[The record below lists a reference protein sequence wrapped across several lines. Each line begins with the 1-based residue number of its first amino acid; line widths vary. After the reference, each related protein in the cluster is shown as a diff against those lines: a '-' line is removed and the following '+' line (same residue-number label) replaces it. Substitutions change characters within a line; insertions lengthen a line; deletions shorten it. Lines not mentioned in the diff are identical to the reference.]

1 MSNPPKTTPTKPEP
15 NTPFHMTEHNLTT
28 FFAGS
33 DDVIIDKHIFGD
45 SQMKL
50 IMCYCSGMVDTQAIY
65 DIILP
70 DLKRTYEST
79 HFVRI
84 SDIEKNI
91 SLQWSTL
98 DLNDPAY
105 GTELMSLRVF
115 EGHILICLP
124 SLQAMWSLDISNI
137 PTRTPEESTTEV
149 SIRGARDGFIEP
161 LAVNV
166 ALIRTRLRTNQLAC
180 NIELIG
186 SRSATKV
193 ALMYIK
199 NIANPELIEEVKHR
213 LRTIETERIMTAN
226 ELEELLSPAKITLFP
241 LTHYTGRPDFAA
253 ECLLNG
259 RFILIVD
266 GNPSA
271 IIGPVNL
278 FLLLKSPE
286 DASFPFLPVNVGR
299 MLRFI
304 GLLVTIFLPGFY
316 IALTSFHMDQIP
328 FPLVATISVG
338 RMGLPMESGIEMF
351 LIMLLMELFREAGVR
366 LPSAIG
372 QTLTV
377 VGGLIIGDSA
387 IRAGMVSPLMIVVIA
402 VTVVA
407 GATIVNQV
415 MTSSILIL
423 RFLCFVLGVTL
434 GIYGFILSM
443 ILFLIYLT
451 DLKSFGIPYLT
462 PLTPLNFKQA
472 LSSLFKMPTGI
483 GKRRPVYLETQKPRK
498 EGNER

>member
-1 MSNPPKTTPTKPEP
+1 MPISTQPKNNPTVEP
-15 NTPFHMTEHNLTT
+15 FRMNEHNLNT
-28 FFAGS
+28 FFAES
-33 DDVIIDKHIFGD
+33 DDVIINSHMIGE
-45 SQMKL
+45 SQMQIL
-50 IMCYCSGMVDTQAIY
+50 MVYCSGMVDSEAIY

-70 DLKRTYEST
+70 ELKRTYEHT
-79 HFVRI
+79 HFVHT
-84 SDIEKNI
+84 SDIEKSI
-91 SLQWSTL
+91 SLQWTRM
-98 DLNDPAY
+98 DLQDPAF
-105 GTELMSLRVF
+105 GTELMSHRVF
-115 EGHILICLP
+115 EGHMLISIP
-124 SLQAMWSLDISNI
+124 SLQAMWSIDISNI

-166 ALIRTRLRTNQLAC
+166 ALIRIRLRTNQLAC
-180 NIELIG
+180 NIEMIG

-199 NIANPELIEEVKHR
+199 NIANPELIEDVQDR
-213 LRTIETERIMTAN
+213 LRKIETERILTAN
-226 ELEELLSPAKITLFP
+226 ELEELLSPSKITLFP
-241 LTHYTGRPDFAA
+241 VTHYTGRPDFAA

-286 DASFPFLPVNVGR
+286 DASFPFLAVNVGR
-299 MLRFI
+299 MLRFL
-304 GLLVTIFLPGFY
+304 GLMVTVFLPGFY

-338 RMGLPMESGIEMF
+338 RMGLPMESGVEMF

-387 IRAGMVSPLMIVVIA
+387 IRAGMVSPLMIVIIA

-415 MTSSILIL
+415 MTSSVLIL
-423 RFLCFVLGVTL
+423 RFLCFVLGASL
-434 GIYGFILSM
+434 GIFGFILSL

-462 PLTPLNFKQA
+462 PLTPLHFKQA
-472 LSSLFKMPTGI
+472 IASLFKLPKGL
-483 GKRRPVYLETQKPRK
+483 GKRRPVYLETQEPRK
-498 EGNER
+498 KGNGR

>member
-1 MSNPPKTTPTKPEP
+1 MPLTTTPKKNPHLAEP
-15 NTPFHMTEHNLTT
+15 FRINEHNLTT
-28 FFAGS
+28 FFTGS
-33 DDVIIDKHIFGD
+33 DDVIISSHMIGE
-45 SQMKL
+45 SPQQ
-50 IMCYCSGMVDTQAIY
+50 IVIVYCSGMVDSKSIY

-70 DLKRTYEST
+70 ELTRTYEST
-79 HFVRI
+79 HFVRA
-84 SDIEKNI
+84 SDIEKSI
-91 SLQWSTL
+91 TLQWTSIDIQNNPL
-98 DLNDPAY
+98 
-105 GTELMSLRVF
+105 GKELMSLRVF
-115 EGHILICLP
+115 EGHMLICIP
-124 SLQAMWSLDISNI
+124 SIQKMWSMDISNI
-137 PTRTPEESTTEV
+137 PTRSPDESTTEV
-149 SIRGARDGFIEP
+149 SIRGARDGFIER
-161 LAVNV
+161 LSVNI
-166 ALIRTRLRTNQLAC
+166 ALIRTRLRTAELAC

-186 SRSATKV
+186 SRSVTKV

-199 NIANPELIEEVKHR
+199 DIANPELIDDVKNR
-213 LRTIETERIMTAN
+213 LRKIDIERIMTAN
-226 ELEELLSPAKITLFP
+226 ELEELLSPSKVTLFP
-241 LTHYTGRPDFAA
+241 VTHYTGRPDFAA

-259 RFILIVD
+259 RFVIIVD
-266 GNPSA
+266 GNPSV

-304 GLLVTIFLPGFY
+304 GLLITVFLPGFY
-316 IALTSFHMDQIP
+316 IALTSFHMDQLP

-338 RMGLPMESGIEMF
+338 RMGLPMESGVEMF

-415 MTSSILIL
+415 MTSSVLIL
-423 RFLCFVLGVTL
+423 RFFCFVLGASL
-434 GIYGFILSM
+434 GIYGFILSI

-462 PLTPLNFKQA
+462 PLSPLNFRQA
-472 LSSLFKMPTGI
+472 LASLFKLPKGWM
-483 GKRRPVYLETQKPRK
+483 KRRPVYLETQEPRK

>member
-1 MSNPPKTTPTKPEP
+1 MTITSTSKKNDRAEP
-15 NTPFHMTEHNLTT
+15 FRMNAHNLST

-33 DDVIIDKHIFGD
+33 DDVIINSHMIGE
-45 SQMKL
+45 SPMQL
-50 IMCYCSGMVDTQAIY
+50 IIVYCSGMVDSTTIY
-65 DIILP
+65 EVILP
-70 DLKRTYEST
+70 ELTRTYENT
-79 HFVRI
+79 HFVRA
-84 SDIEKNI
+84 SDIEKSI
-91 SLQWSTL
+91 SLQWSRM
-98 DLNDPAY
+98 DLQDPAF

-115 EGHILICLP
+115 EGHMLICIP
-124 SLQAMWSLDISNI
+124 SLQAMWSIDISNI

-161 LAVNV
+161 IAVNI
-166 ALIRTRLRTNQLAC
+166 ALIRTRLRTAELAC
-180 NIELIG
+180 NIEVIG
-186 SRSATKV
+186 TRSATKV

-199 NIANPELIEEVKHR
+199 NIANPELIEVVQDR
-213 LRTIETERIMTAN
+213 LHKIETERIMTAN
-226 ELEELLSPAKITLFP
+226 ELEELLSPSKITLFP
-241 LTHYTGRPDFAA
+241 VTHYTGRPDFAA

-299 MLRFI
+299 MLRFL
-304 GLLVTIFLPGFY
+304 GLMITVFLPGFY
-316 IALTSFHMDQIP
+316 IALTSYHMDQLP

-338 RMGLPMESGIEMF
+338 RMGLPMESGVEMF

-415 MTSSILIL
+415 MTSSVLIL
-423 RFLCFVLGVTL
+423 RFLCFVLGASL
-434 GIYGFILSM
+434 GIYGFILSL

-462 PLTPLNFKQA
+462 PLTPLHFKQA
-472 LSSLFKMPTGI
+472 FAALFKLPKGW
-483 GKRRPVYLETQKPRK
+483 GKRRPVYLETQEPRK
-498 EGNER
+498 KGNDR

>member
-1 MSNPPKTTPTKPEP
+1 MALPPRTTPIQPKDEAFRITQHHLK
-15 NTPFHMTEHNLTT
+15 T
-28 FFAGS
+28 FFSGS
-33 DDVIIDKHIFGD
+33 DDVIIDSHTLGD
-45 SQMKL
+45 GQTKL
-50 IMCYCSGMVDTQAIY
+50 LMAYCSGMVDTQIIY

-70 DLKRTYEST
+70 ELKRTYELT
-79 HFVRI
+79 RFIRL
-84 SDIEKNI
+84 SDIEKHI
-91 SLQWSTL
+91 SLEWNIVDTQDPQYGA
-98 DLNDPAY
+98 DLI
-105 GTELMSLRVF
+105 SLRVF
-115 EGHILICLP
+115 EGHLLIGLP
-124 SLQAMWSLDISNI
+124 SLQTMWSMDISNM

-166 ALIRTRLRTNQLAC
+166 ALIRTRLRTADLAC

-186 SRSATKV
+186 SLSATKV
-193 ALMYIK
+193 ALMYMK
-199 NIANPELIEEVKHR
+199 NVANLGLIDDVKHR
-213 LRTIETERIMTAN
+213 LRTIQTERLMTAN

-286 DASFPFLPVNVGR
+286 DASFPFLSVNMGR

-304 GLLVTIFLPGFY
+304 GLFVTLFLPGFY

-328 FPLVATISVG
+328 FPLVATISAG
-338 RMGLPMESGIEMF
+338 RMGLPMESGVEMF

-402 VTVVA
+402 LTIVA

-415 MTSSILIL
+415 MISSILIL
-423 RFLCFVLGVTL
+423 RFLCFILGATL

-443 ILFLIYLT
+443 ILFLVYLT

-462 PLTPLNFKQA
+462 PLSPLNIRQA
-472 LSSLFKMPTGI
+472 FVSLFKMPTSLR
-483 GKRRPVYLETQKPRK
+483 KRRPVYLETQKPSKQGKRK
-498 EGNER
+498 

>member
-1 MSNPPKTTPTKPEP
+1 MP
-15 NTPFHMTEHNLTT
+15 
-28 FFAGS
+28 
-33 DDVIIDKHIFGD
+33 
-45 SQMKL
+45 
-50 IMCYCSGMVDTQAIY
+50 
-65 DIILP
+65 
-70 DLKRTYEST
+70 
-79 HFVRI
+79 
-84 SDIEKNI
+84 
-91 SLQWSTL
+91 
-98 DLNDPAY
+98 
-105 GTELMSLRVF
+105 LRVF
-115 EGHILICLP
+115 EGHMLICLP
-124 SLQAMWSLDISNI
+124 SLQAMWSIDISNI

-161 LAVNV
+161 LAVNI
-166 ALIRTRLRTNQLAC
+166 ALIRTRLRTAQLAC

-199 NIANPELIEEVKHR
+199 NIANTDLIDDVKHR
-213 LRTIETERIMTAN
+213 LRTIQTERIMTAN
-226 ELEELLSPAKITLFP
+226 ELEEMLSPAKVTLFP
-241 LTHYTGRPDFAA
+241 LTDYTGRPDFAA

-266 GNPSA
+266 GNPSV

-299 MLRFI
+299 VLRYI
-304 GLLVTIFLPGFY
+304 GLFITIFMPGFY

-328 FPLVATISVG
+328 FPLLATISVG
-338 RMGLPMESGIEMF
+338 RMGLPMESGVEMF

-423 RFLCFVLGVTL
+423 RFFCFVLGATL

-462 PLTPLNFKQA
+462 PITPLHFKQA
-472 LSSLFKMPTGI
+472 IATLFKMPTGI
-483 GKRRPVYLETQKPRK
+483 GKRRPVQLETQEPRK
-498 EGNER
+498 EGDGR

>member
-1 MSNPPKTTPTKPEP
+1 MAQPPRTTPIRPE
-15 NTPFHMTEHNLTT
+15 TEPFRIDQHYLTT
-28 FFAGS
+28 YFAGS
-33 DDVIIDKHIFGD
+33 DDVIIDNHWLGD
-45 SQMKL
+45 GQMKL
-50 IMCYCSGMVDTQAIY
+50 IVAYCSGMVDTQIIH

-70 DLKRTYEST
+70 EMKRTYEIT
-79 HFVRI
+79 RFIRV

-91 SLQWSTL
+91 NLQWNIV
-98 DLNDPAY
+98 DLHDPHY
-105 GTELMSLRVF
+105 GTELVSLRVF
-115 EGHILICLP
+115 EGHLLLCLP
-124 SLQAMWSLDISNI
+124 SLQVMWSIDISNM
-137 PTRTPEESTTEV
+137 PARTPEESTTEV

-166 ALIRTRLRTNQLAC
+166 ALIRSRLRTAELAC
-180 NIELIG
+180 SIELIG

-193 ALMYIK
+193 ALMYMK
-199 NIANPELIEEVKHR
+199 NIANPELIKDVKHR
-213 LRTIETERIMTAN
+213 LSAIQTERLMTAN

-259 RFILIVD
+259 RFVLIVD
-266 GNPSA
+266 GNPSVV
-271 IIGPVNL
+271 IGPVNL

-286 DASFPFLPVNVGR
+286 DANFPFLPVNMGR

-304 GLLVTIFLPGFY
+304 GLFVTIFLPGFY

-377 VGGLIIGDSA
+377 VGGLIIGDAS

-423 RFLCFVLGVTL
+423 RFLCFILGASL

-462 PLTPLNFKQA
+462 PVTPLNIRQA
-472 LSSLFKMPTGI
+472 VTSLFKVPTGI
-483 GKRRPVYLETQKPRK
+483 RKRRPVYLETQKPRK
-498 EGNER
+498 DGKGR

>member
-1 MSNPPKTTPTKPEP
+1 MAQTPRTKPTRP
-15 NTPFHMTEHNLTT
+15 GTKPFRIDQHHLET

-33 DDVIIDKHIFGD
+33 DDVIIDSHRLGD
-45 SQMKL
+45 GQMKL
-50 IMCYCSGMVDTQAIY
+50 VVAYCSGMVDTQIIH

-70 DLKRTYEST
+70 EMKRTYDIT
-79 HFVRI
+79 HFI
-84 SDIEKNI
+84 HKPDIEKNI
-91 SLQWSTL
+91 NLQWNSVDL
-98 DLNDPAY
+98 DDAQY
-105 GTELMSLRVF
+105 GTELISLRVF
-115 EGHILICLP
+115 EGHLLLCLP
-124 SLQAMWSLDISNI
+124 SLQTMWSIDISNMA
-137 PTRTPEESTTEV
+137 TRTPEESTTEV

-166 ALIRTRLRTNQLAC
+166 SLIRSRLRTAELAC
-180 NIELIG
+180 SIELIG

-193 ALMYIK
+193 ALMYMK
-199 NIANPELIEEVKHR
+199 NIANPALIKDIKHR
-213 LRTIETERIMTAN
+213 LHAIQTERLMTAN
-226 ELEELLSPAKITLFP
+226 DLEELLSPAKITLFP
-241 LTHYTGRPDFAA
+241 LTHYTGRPDFAS
-253 ECLLNG
+253 ECLLSG
-259 RFILIVD
+259 RFVLIVD
-266 GNPSA
+266 GNPSV

-286 DASFPFLPVNVGR
+286 DASFPFLPVNMGR
-299 MLRFI
+299 LLRFI
-304 GLLVTIFLPGFY
+304 GLFVTIFLPGFY

-377 VGGLIIGDSA
+377 VGGLIIGDAA

-423 RFLCFVLGVTL
+423 RFLCFILGATL

-472 LSSLFKMPTGI
+472 IASLFKVPTGL
-483 GKRRPVYLETQKPRK
+483 GKRRPIYLETQKPRK
-498 EGNER
+498 DGKGR

>member
-1 MSNPPKTTPTKPEP
+1 MS
-15 NTPFHMTEHNLTT
+15 
-28 FFAGS
+28 
-33 DDVIIDKHIFGD
+33 
-45 SQMKL
+45 
-50 IMCYCSGMVDTQAIY
+50 
-65 DIILP
+65 
-70 DLKRTYEST
+70 
-79 HFVRI
+79 
-84 SDIEKNI
+84 
-91 SLQWSTL
+91 
-98 DLNDPAY
+98 
-105 GTELMSLRVF
+105 
-115 EGHILICLP
+115 
-124 SLQAMWSLDISNI
+124 
-137 PTRTPEESTTEV
+137 
-149 SIRGARDGFIEP
+149 
-161 LAVNV
+161 
-166 ALIRTRLRTNQLAC
+166 
-180 NIELIG
+180 
-186 SRSATKV
+186 
-193 ALMYIK
+193 
-199 NIANPELIEEVKHR
+199 
-213 LRTIETERIMTAN
+213 
-226 ELEELLSPAKITLFP
+226 
-241 LTHYTGRPDFAA
+241 
-253 ECLLNG
+253 G
-259 RFILIVD
+259 RFVLIVD
-266 GNPSA
+266 GNPSV

-286 DASFPFLPVNVGR
+286 DASFPFLPVNMGR
-299 MLRFI
+299 LLRFI
-304 GLLVTIFLPGFY
+304 GLFVTIFLPGFY

-377 VGGLIIGDSA
+377 VGGLIIGDAA

-423 RFLCFVLGVTL
+423 RFLCFILGATL

-472 LSSLFKMPTGI
+472 IASLFKVPTGL

-498 EGNER
+498 DGKGR

>member
-1 MSNPPKTTPTKPEP
+1 MPISTQPKNNPTVEP
-15 NTPFHMTEHNLTT
+15 FRMNEHNLNT

-33 DDVIIDKHIFGD
+33 DDVIINSHMIGE
-45 SQMKL
+45 SQMQIL
-50 IMCYCSGMVDTQAIY
+50 MVYCSGMVDSEAIY

-70 DLKRTYEST
+70 ELKRTYEHT
-79 HFVRI
+79 HFVHT
-84 SDIEKNI
+84 SDIEKSI
-91 SLQWSTL
+91 SLQWTRM
-98 DLNDPAY
+98 DLQDPAF

-115 EGHILICLP
+115 EGHMLICIP
-124 SLQAMWSLDISNI
+124 SLQAMWSIDISNI

-166 ALIRTRLRTNQLAC
+166 ALIRIRLRTNQLAC
-180 NIELIG
+180 NIEMIG

-199 NIANPELIEEVKHR
+199 NIANPELIEDVQDR
-213 LRTIETERIMTAN
+213 LRKIETERILTAN
-226 ELEELLSPAKITLFP
+226 ELEELLSPSKITLFP
-241 LTHYTGRPDFAA
+241 VTHYTGRPDFAA

-299 MLRFI
+299 MLRFL
-304 GLLVTIFLPGFY
+304 GLMITVFLPGFY

-338 RMGLPMESGIEMF
+338 RMGLPMESGVEMF

-387 IRAGMVSPLMIVVIA
+387 IRAGMVSPLMIVIIA

-415 MTSSILIL
+415 MTSSVLIL
-423 RFLCFVLGVTL
+423 RFLCFVLGASL
-434 GIYGFILSM
+434 GIFGFILSL

-462 PLTPLNFKQA
+462 PLTPLHFKQA
-472 LSSLFKMPTGI
+472 IASLFKLPKGL
-483 GKRRPVYLETQKPRK
+483 GKRRPVYLETQEPRK
-498 EGNER
+498 KGNGR

>member
-1 MSNPPKTTPTKPEP
+1 MPISTQPKNNREVEP
-15 NTPFHMTEHNLTT
+15 FRMNEHNLNT

-33 DDVIIDKHIFGD
+33 DDVIINSHMIGE
-45 SQMKL
+45 SPMQILMA
-50 IMCYCSGMVDTQAIY
+50 YCGGMVDSEAIY

-70 DLKRTYEST
+70 ELKRTYEHT
-79 HFVRI
+79 HFVHT
-84 SDIEKNI
+84 SDIEKCI
-91 SLQWSTL
+91 SLQWTRM
-98 DLNDPAY
+98 DLQDPAF

-115 EGHILICLP
+115 EGHMLICIP
-124 SLQAMWSLDISNI
+124 SLQTMWSIDISNI

-199 NIANPELIEEVKHR
+199 NIANPELIEDVQDR
-213 LRTIETERIMTAN
+213 LRKIETERILTAN
-226 ELEELLSPAKITLFP
+226 ELEELLSPSKITLFP
-241 LTHYTGRPDFAA
+241 VTHYTGRPDFAA

-299 MLRFI
+299 MLRFL
-304 GLLVTIFLPGFY
+304 GLMITVFLPGFY

-338 RMGLPMESGIEMF
+338 RMGLPMESGVEMF
-351 LIMLLMELFREAGVR
+351 FIMLLMELFREAGVR

-387 IRAGMVSPLMIVVIA
+387 IRAGMVSPLMIVIIA

-415 MTSSILIL
+415 MTSSVLIL
-423 RFLCFVLGVTL
+423 RFLCFVLGASL
-434 GIYGFILSM
+434 GIYGFILSL

-462 PLTPLNFKQA
+462 PLTPLHFKQA
-472 LSSLFKMPTGI
+472 IASLFKLPKGL
-483 GKRRPVYLETQKPRK
+483 GKRRPVYLETQEPRK
-498 EGNER
+498 KGNGR

>member
-1 MSNPPKTTPTKPEP
+1 MAQPPRTTPIRPE
-15 NTPFHMTEHNLTT
+15 TEPFRIDQHYLTT
-28 FFAGS
+28 YFAGS
-33 DDVIIDKHIFGD
+33 DDVIIDNHWLGD
-45 SQMKL
+45 GQMKL
-50 IMCYCSGMVDTQAIY
+50 VVAYCSGMVDTQIIH

-70 DLKRTYEST
+70 EMKRTYEIT
-79 HFVRI
+79 RFIRV

-91 SLQWSTL
+91 NLQWNIV
-98 DLNDPAY
+98 DLHDPQY
-105 GTELMSLRVF
+105 GTELVSLRVF
-115 EGHILICLP
+115 EGHLLLCLP
-124 SLQAMWSLDISNI
+124 SLQVMWSIDISNM
-137 PTRTPEESTTEV
+137 PARTPEESTTEV

-166 ALIRTRLRTNQLAC
+166 ALIRSRLRTAELAC
-180 NIELIG
+180 SIELIG

-193 ALMYIK
+193 ALMYMK
-199 NIANPELIEEVKHR
+199 NIANPELIKDVTHR
-213 LRTIETERIMTAN
+213 LSAIQTERLMTAN

-259 RFILIVD
+259 RFVLIVD
-266 GNPSA
+266 GNPSVV
-271 IIGPVNL
+271 IGPVNL

-286 DASFPFLPVNVGR
+286 DANFPFLPVNMGR

-304 GLLVTIFLPGFY
+304 GLFVTIFLPGFY

-328 FPLVATISVG
+328 FPLVATISAG

-377 VGGLIIGDSA
+377 VGGLIIGDAS

-423 RFLCFVLGVTL
+423 RFLCFILGASL

-462 PLTPLNFKQA
+462 PVTPLNIRQA
-472 LSSLFKMPTGI
+472 VTSLFKVPTGI
-483 GKRRPVYLETQKPRK
+483 RKRRPVYLETQKPRK
-498 EGNER
+498 DGKGR

>member
-1 MSNPPKTTPTKPEP
+1 MPISTQPKNNREVEAFRM
-15 NTPFHMTEHNLTT
+15 NEHNLNT

-33 DDVIIDKHIFGD
+33 DDVIINSHMFGEPPM
-45 SQMKL
+45 QLLMT
-50 IMCYCSGMVDTQAIY
+50 YCSGMVDSEAIY

-70 DLKRTYEST
+70 ELKRTYEIT
-79 HFVRI
+79 HFIRT
-84 SDIEKNI
+84 SDIEKCI
-91 SLQWSTL
+91 SLDWTRM
-98 DLNDPAY
+98 DLQDPAF

-115 EGHILICLP
+115 EGHMLICIP
-124 SLQAMWSLDISNI
+124 SLQAMWSIDISNI

-186 SRSATKV
+186 TRSATKV

-199 NIANPELIEEVKHR
+199 NIANPELIEDVQDR
-213 LRTIETERIMTAN
+213 LRKIETERILTAN
-226 ELEELLSPAKITLFP
+226 ELEELLSPSKITLFP
-241 LTHYTGRPDFAA
+241 VTHYTGRPDFAA

-299 MLRFI
+299 MLRFL
-304 GLLVTIFLPGFY
+304 GLMITVFLPGFY

-338 RMGLPMESGIEMF
+338 RMGLPMESGVEMF

-387 IRAGMVSPLMIVVIA
+387 IRAGMVSPLMIVIIA

-415 MTSSILIL
+415 MTSSVLIL
-423 RFLCFVLGVTL
+423 RFLCFVLGASL
-434 GIYGFILSM
+434 GIYGFILSL

-462 PLTPLNFKQA
+462 PLTPLHFKQA
-472 LSSLFKMPTGI
+472 IASLFKLPKGL
-483 GKRRPVYLETQKPRK
+483 GKRRPVYLETQEPRK
-498 EGNER
+498 KGNGR

>member
-1 MSNPPKTTPTKPEP
+1 MPIKTEPKKATNPVESFRI
-15 NTPFHMTEHNLTT
+15 NEHNLTT
-28 FFAGS
+28 YFAGS
-33 DDVIIDKHIFGD
+33 DDVIISSHMIGE
-45 SQMKL
+45 SPVQIIL
-50 IMCYCSGMVDTQAIY
+50 VYCSGMVDSKSIY

-70 DLKRTYEST
+70 ELTRAYEHT
-79 HFVRI
+79 HFLRT
-84 SDIEKNI
+84 SDIERSI
-91 SLQWSTL
+91 TLQWTRM
-98 DLNDPAY
+98 DLQAEL
-105 GTELMSLRVF
+105 GTELISLRVF
-115 EGHILICLP
+115 EGHMLVCIP
-124 SLQAMWSLDISNI
+124 SLQTMWSMDISNI

-149 SIRGARDGFIEP
+149 SIRGPRDGFIERMS
-161 LAVNV
+161 VNIT
-166 ALIRTRLRTNQLAC
+166 LIRTRLRTAELAC

-186 SRSATKV
+186 SRTVTKV

-199 NIANPELIEEVKHR
+199 NIANPDLIDDVKDR
-213 LRTIETERIMTAN
+213 LRKIDTERIMAAN
-226 ELEELLSPAKITLFP
+226 ELEELLSPSKITLFP
-241 LTHYTGRPDFAA
+241 VTHYTGRPDFAA

-259 RFILIVD
+259 RFIIIVD
-266 GNPSA
+266 GNPSV

-286 DASFPFLPVNVGR
+286 DANFPFLPVNMGR

-316 IALTSFHMDQIP
+316 IALTSFHMDQLP

-338 RMGLPMESGIEMF
+338 RMGLPMESGVEMF

-415 MTSSILIL
+415 MTSSVLIL
-423 RFLCFVLGVTL
+423 RFFCFVLSASL
-434 GIYGFILSM
+434 GIYGFILSI

-472 LSSLFKMPTGI
+472 MASLFKLPKGWM
-483 GKRRPVYLETQKPRK
+483 KRRPVYLETQKPRK
-498 EGNER
+498 EGNDR

>member
-1 MSNPPKTTPTKPEP
+1 MN
-15 NTPFHMTEHNLTT
+15 EHNLNT

-33 DDVIIDKHIFGD
+33 DDVIINSHMIGE
-45 SQMKL
+45 SPMQILMA
-50 IMCYCSGMVDTQAIY
+50 YCSGMVDSEAIY

-70 DLKRTYEST
+70 ELKRTYEHT
-79 HFVRI
+79 HFVRT
-84 SDIEKNI
+84 SDIEKCIN
-91 SLQWSTL
+91 LQWNRM
-98 DLNDPAY
+98 DLQDPAY

-115 EGHILICLP
+115 EGHMLVCIP
-124 SLQAMWSLDISNI
+124 SLQAMWSIDISNI

-186 SRSATKV
+186 TRSATKV

-199 NIANPELIEEVKHR
+199 NIANPELIEDVQDR
-213 LRTIETERIMTAN
+213 LRKIEIERILTAN
-226 ELEELLSPAKITLFP
+226 ELEELLSPSKITLFP
-241 LTHYTGRPDFAA
+241 VTHYTGRPDFAA

-286 DASFPFLPVNVGR
+286 DASFPFLAVNVGR
-299 MLRFI
+299 MLRFL
-304 GLLVTIFLPGFY
+304 GLMITVFLPGFY

-338 RMGLPMESGIEMF
+338 RMGLPMESGMEMF

-387 IRAGMVSPLMIVVIA
+387 IRAGMVSPLMIVIIA

-415 MTSSILIL
+415 MTSSVLIL
-423 RFLCFVLGVTL
+423 RFLCFVLGASL
-434 GIYGFILSM
+434 GIYGFILSL

-462 PLTPLNFKQA
+462 PLTPLHFKQA
-472 LSSLFKMPTGI
+472 IASLFKLPKGL
-483 GKRRPVYLETQKPRK
+483 GKRRPVYLETQEPRK
-498 EGNER
+498 KGNGR

>member
-1 MSNPPKTTPTKPEP
+1 M
-15 NTPFHMTEHNLTT
+15 
-28 FFAGS
+28 
-33 DDVIIDKHIFGD
+33 
-45 SQMKL
+45 
-50 IMCYCSGMVDTQAIY
+50 
-65 DIILP
+65 
-70 DLKRTYEST
+70 
-79 HFVRI
+79 
-84 SDIEKNI
+84 
-91 SLQWSTL
+91 
-98 DLNDPAY
+98 
-105 GTELMSLRVF
+105 
-115 EGHILICLP
+115 LICIP
-124 SLQAMWSLDISNI
+124 SLQTMWSIDISNI

-186 SRSATKV
+186 TRSATKV

-199 NIANPELIEEVKHR
+199 NIANPELIEDVQDR
-213 LRTIETERIMTAN
+213 LRKIETERILTAN
-226 ELEELLSPAKITLFP
+226 ELEELLSPSKITLFP
-241 LTHYTGRPDFAA
+241 VTHYTGRPDFAA

-299 MLRFI
+299 MLRFL
-304 GLLVTIFLPGFY
+304 GLMITVFLPGFY

-338 RMGLPMESGIEMF
+338 RMGLPMESGMEMF

-387 IRAGMVSPLMIVVIA
+387 I
-402 VTVVA
+402 
-407 GATIVNQV
+407 Q
-415 MTSSILIL
+415 
-423 RFLCFVLGVTL
+423 
-434 GIYGFILSM
+434 
-443 ILFLIYLT
+443 
-451 DLKSFGIPYLT
+451 
-462 PLTPLNFKQA
+462 
-472 LSSLFKMPTGI
+472 
-483 GKRRPVYLETQKPRK
+483 
-498 EGNER
+498 

>member
-1 MSNPPKTTPTKPEP
+1 MAQPPRTTPIRPE
-15 NTPFHMTEHNLTT
+15 TEPFRIDQHYLTT
-28 FFAGS
+28 YFAGS
-33 DDVIIDKHIFGD
+33 DDVIIDNHWLGD
-45 SQMKL
+45 GQMKL
-50 IMCYCSGMVDTQAIY
+50 VVAYCSGMVDTQIIH

-70 DLKRTYEST
+70 EMKRTYEIT
-79 HFVRI
+79 RFIRV

-91 SLQWSTL
+91 NLQWNIV
-98 DLNDPAY
+98 DLHDPQY
-105 GTELMSLRVF
+105 GTELVSLRVF
-115 EGHILICLP
+115 EGHLLLCLP
-124 SLQAMWSLDISNI
+124 SLQVMWSIDISNM
-137 PTRTPEESTTEV
+137 PARTPEESTTEV

-166 ALIRTRLRTNQLAC
+166 ALIRSRLRTAELAC
-180 NIELIG
+180 SIELIG

-193 ALMYIK
+193 ALMYMK
-199 NIANPELIEEVKHR
+199 NIANPELIKDVKHR
-213 LRTIETERIMTAN
+213 LSAIQTERLMTAN

-259 RFILIVD
+259 RFVLIVD
-266 GNPSA
+266 GNPSVV
-271 IIGPVNL
+271 IGPVNL

-286 DASFPFLPVNVGR
+286 DANFPFLPVNMGR

-304 GLLVTIFLPGFY
+304 GLFVTIFLPGFY

-377 VGGLIIGDSA
+377 VGGLIIGDAS

-423 RFLCFVLGVTL
+423 RFLCFILGASL

-462 PLTPLNFKQA
+462 PVTPLNIRQA
-472 LSSLFKMPTGI
+472 ITSLFKVPTGI
-483 GKRRPVYLETQKPRK
+483 RKRRPVYLETQKPRK
-498 EGNER
+498 DGKGR

>member
-1 MSNPPKTTPTKPEP
+1 MPISTQPKNNPTVEP
-15 NTPFHMTEHNLTT
+15 FRMNEHNLNT

-33 DDVIIDKHIFGD
+33 DDVIINSHMIGE
-45 SQMKL
+45 SQMQIL
-50 IMCYCSGMVDTQAIY
+50 MVYCSGMVDSEAIY

-70 DLKRTYEST
+70 ELKRTYEHT
-79 HFVRI
+79 HFVHT
-84 SDIEKNI
+84 SDIEKSI
-91 SLQWSTL
+91 SLQWTRM
-98 DLNDPAY
+98 DLQDPAF

-115 EGHILICLP
+115 EGHMLISIP
-124 SLQAMWSLDISNI
+124 SLQAMWSIDISNI

-166 ALIRTRLRTNQLAC
+166 ALIRIRLRTNQLAC
-180 NIELIG
+180 NIEMIG

-199 NIANPELIEEVKHR
+199 NIANPELIEDVQDR
-213 LRTIETERIMTAN
+213 LRKIETERILTAN
-226 ELEELLSPAKITLFP
+226 ELEELLSPSKITLFP
-241 LTHYTGRPDFAA
+241 VTHYTGRPDFAA

-286 DASFPFLPVNVGR
+286 DASFPFLSVNVGR
-299 MLRFI
+299 MLRFL
-304 GLLVTIFLPGFY
+304 GLMVTVFLPGFY

-338 RMGLPMESGIEMF
+338 RMGLPMESGVEMF

-387 IRAGMVSPLMIVVIA
+387 IRAGMVSPLMIVIIA

-415 MTSSILIL
+415 MTSSVLIL
-423 RFLCFVLGVTL
+423 RFLCFVLGASL
-434 GIYGFILSM
+434 GIFGFILSL

-462 PLTPLNFKQA
+462 PLTPLHFKQA
-472 LSSLFKMPTGI
+472 IASLFKLPKGL
-483 GKRRPVYLETQKPRK
+483 GKRRPVYLETQEPRK
-498 EGNER
+498 KGNGR

>member
-1 MSNPPKTTPTKPEP
+1 
-15 NTPFHMTEHNLTT
+15 
-28 FFAGS
+28 
-33 DDVIIDKHIFGD
+33 
-45 SQMKL
+45 
-50 IMCYCSGMVDTQAIY
+50 
-65 DIILP
+65 
-70 DLKRTYEST
+70 
-79 HFVRI
+79 
-84 SDIEKNI
+84 
-91 SLQWSTL
+91 
-98 DLNDPAY
+98 
-105 GTELMSLRVF
+105 
-115 EGHILICLP
+115 
-124 SLQAMWSLDISNI
+124 
-137 PTRTPEESTTEV
+137 
-149 SIRGARDGFIEP
+149 
-161 LAVNV
+161 
-166 ALIRTRLRTNQLAC
+166 
-180 NIELIG
+180 
-186 SRSATKV
+186 
-193 ALMYIK
+193 
-199 NIANPELIEEVKHR
+199 
-213 LRTIETERIMTAN
+213 
-226 ELEELLSPAKITLFP
+226 LLSPSKLTLFP

-266 GNPSA
+266 GNPSV

-286 DASFPFLPVNVGR
+286 DASFPFLSVNMGR

-316 IALTSFHMDQIP
+316 IALTSFHMDQLP

-338 RMGLPMESGIEMF
+338 RMGLPMESGVEMF

-415 MTSSILIL
+415 MTSSVLIL
-423 RFLCFVLGVTL
+423 RFFSFVLGASL
-434 GIYGFILSM
+434 GIYGFILSI

-472 LSSLFKMPTGI
+472 LASLFKLPKGWM
-483 GKRRPVYLETQKPRK
+483 KRRPVYLETQKPRK
-498 EGNER
+498 EGNDR

>member
-1 MSNPPKTTPTKPEP
+1 MN
-15 NTPFHMTEHNLTT
+15 EHNLTS

-33 DDVIIDKHIFGD
+33 DDVIIKSHMIGE
-45 SQMKL
+45 SPMQL
-50 IMCYCSGMVDTQAIY
+50 IIVYCSGMVDSTTIY
-65 DIILP
+65 DVVLP
-70 DLKRTYEST
+70 ELRRTYENT
-79 HFVRI
+79 HFVRA
-84 SDIEKNI
+84 SDIEKSI
-91 SLQWSTL
+91 SLQWSRMNL
-98 DLNDPAY
+98 QDPAL

-115 EGHILICLP
+115 EGHMLICIP
-124 SLQAMWSLDISNI
+124 SLQAMWSIDISNI

-161 LAVNV
+161 LAVNI
-166 ALIRTRLRTNQLAC
+166 ALIRTRLRTAELAC
-180 NIELIG
+180 NIEIIG

-199 NIANPELIEEVKHR
+199 NIANPELIKDVQER
-213 LRTIETERIMTAN
+213 LRKIETERIMTAN
-226 ELEELLSPAKITLFP
+226 ELEEILSPSKITLFP
-241 LTHYTGRPDFAA
+241 VTHYTGRPDFAA

-286 DASFPFLPVNVGR
+286 DASFPFLSVNVGR
-299 MLRFI
+299 MLRFL
-304 GLLVTIFLPGFY
+304 GLITTVFLPGFY
-316 IALTSFHMDQIP
+316 IALTSYHMDQLP

-338 RMGLPMESGIEMF
+338 RMGLPMESGVEMF

-415 MTSSILIL
+415 MTSSVLIL
-423 RFLCFVLGVTL
+423 RFLCFVLGSSL
-434 GIYGFILSM
+434 GIYGFILSL

-451 DLKSFGIPYLT
+451 DLRSFGIPYLS
-462 PLTPLNFKQA
+462 PLTPLHFKQA
-472 LSSLFKMPTGI
+472 FTALFKLPKGW
-483 GKRRPVYLETQKPRK
+483 GKRRPVYLETQEPQKK
-498 EGNER
+498 GNDR